1 MKTLGSIVKDS
12 DRDFF
17 CISVDDTAYDA
28 ARFMAER
35 NIGAVTVVDGER
47 VTGLFS
53 ERDLMRRVVAEGRD
67 PHAVRVGDVMTTEVI
82 IAGPQESYEEA
93 IAKMQAAR
101 CRHLPVVEGQC
112 FVGLVSLRDLLKVD
126 ADEKAEEI
134 RLLNTYIN
142 YLPPGLAHGA

>member
-12 DRDFF
+12 DRDLFR
-17 CISVDDTAYDA
+17 ISVDDSAFDA
-28 ARFMAER
+28 ARYMAER

-47 VTGLFS
+47 VVGLFS
-53 ERDLMRRVVAEGRD
+53 ERDLMRRVVAEGHDSRR
-67 PHAVRVGDVMTTEVI
+67 VRVGDVMTTELT
-82 IAGPQESYEEA
+82 IASPDESYENG

-101 CRHLPVVEGQC
+101 CRHLPVLEGQR

-142 YLPPGLAHGA
+142 YVPPGLARGV

>member
-1 MKTLGSIVKDS
+1 MKTLGSIVQDS
-12 DRDFF
+12 KRDLF
-17 CISVDDTAYDA
+17 CISVDDTALNA
-28 ARFMAER
+28 ARYMAER

-47 VTGLFS
+47 VAGLFS

-67 PHAVRVGDVMTTEVI
+67 PQSVRVGDVMTTELTT
-82 IAGPQESYEEA
+82 AGPSESYETA
-93 IAKMQAAR
+93 ISKMQAAH
-101 CRHLPVVEGQC
+101 CRHLPVLEGQQ

-142 YLPPGLAHGA
+142 YVPPGMARGA

>member
-1 MKTLGSIVKDS
+1 MKTLGSIVKDAK
-12 DRDFF
+12 RDLF
-17 CISVDDTAYDA
+17 CIPIDYTAYDA
-28 ARFMAER
+28 ARYMADH

-53 ERDLMRRVVAEGRD
+53 ERDLMRRVIAQGRD
-67 PHAVRVGDVMTTEVI
+67 PRDVRVGDVMTTDLI
-82 IAGPQESYEEA
+82 IANPHESYEDA
-93 IAKMQAAR
+93 IAKMQTAR
-101 CRHLPVVEGQC
+101 CRHLPVLEGQQ

-142 YLPPGLAHGA
+142 YVPPTRAHGA